1 MPALGVV
8 CYNQKPMNLVTGGT
22 GFIGRSLVHHL
33 LQDGQPVRILVHPSS
48 TTPNLPKGIRLDVA
62 VCSLS
67 DERGLQAAMQGV
79 DQIFHLAS
87 AGRLANPA
95 ELSAVDVEG
104 TRAIVDTAQ
113 KKGIERVIFLSQINA
128 DKNSLFAMF
137 KAKALAEEALVKS
150 RLNYTILR
158 ATTIF
163 GAQDHFTNSLSSM
176 LRRNRAFF
184 LMPGNGE
191 VTLQPLWVQDLLTCL
206 MLSVQDQRTF
216 RRTIAVG
223 GGEYF
228 SYKEIIKIIMGKMGI
243 WRLLIPFSP
252 AYLRTLNLW
261 LNRQEK
267 GTPYPNAWLDYLAAD
282 RTCALDTLPKLFGL
296 LPARFEKELKYL
308 GKNK

>member
-1 MPALGVV
+1 MI
-8 CYNQKPMNLVTGGT
+8 LVTGGT

-33 LQDGQPVRILVHPSS
+33 LQDGQQVRLLVHPSS
-48 TTPNLPKGIRLDVA
+48 TSPNLPKGIRMDVA
-62 VCSLS
+62 VCSLA

-79 DQIFHLAS
+79 ETIFHLAS
-87 AGRLANPA
+87 AGRLSIPS
-95 ELSAVDVEG
+95 ELTAVDVEG
-104 TRAIVDTAQ
+104 TRAIVEAAQ
-113 KKGIERVIFLSQINA
+113 KKGIERIIFLSQVNA
-128 DKNSLFAMF
+128 DKNSHFALF

-150 RLNYTILR
+150 DLNYSILR

-163 GAQDHFTNSLSSM
+163 GAQDHFTSTLANM
-176 LRRNRAFF
+176 LRRNKLYL

-206 MLSVQDQRTF
+206 TLCVHDPRTY

-228 SYKEIIKIIMGKMGI
+228 SYKEILKIIMRKMGI

-252 AYLRTLNLW
+252 AYLRALNLW

-267 GTPYPNAWLDYLAAD
+267 GTPYPDAWLDYLAAD
-282 RTCALDTLPKLFGL
+282 RTCALDTLPKYFSL

-308 GKNK
+308 GENK